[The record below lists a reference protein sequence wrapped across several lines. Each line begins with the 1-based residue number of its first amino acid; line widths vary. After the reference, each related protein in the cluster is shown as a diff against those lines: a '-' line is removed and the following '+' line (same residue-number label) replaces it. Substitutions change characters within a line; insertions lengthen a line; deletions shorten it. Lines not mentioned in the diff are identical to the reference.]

1 MGIFSLKIRIALLWV
16 FIPIA
21 VLTSWVL
28 RLRQEEL
35 VVKTMG
41 EAFIERAFSIFPF
54 VFILI
59 PLVMAILSV
68 SLKDV
73 GNRRTNII
81 LGIIFIL
88 LNIGYLS
95 LNSLVLSVP
104 IIILAISI
112 VVAAVLVFVYALRWP
127 RYE

>member
-41 EAFIERAFSIFPF
+41 GAFVERAFSIFPF
-54 VFILI
+54 IFILI

-95 LNSLVLSVP
+95 LNIFVLSVP

-112 VVAAVLVFVYALRWP
+112 VVAAVLILVYALRWL